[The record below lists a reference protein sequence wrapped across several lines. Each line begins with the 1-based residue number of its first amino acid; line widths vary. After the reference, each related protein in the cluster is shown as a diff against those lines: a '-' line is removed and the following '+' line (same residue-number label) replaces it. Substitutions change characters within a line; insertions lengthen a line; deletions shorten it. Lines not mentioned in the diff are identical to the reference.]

1 MAEVFPEKPKISEVI
16 SIVAHQLK
24 NPIAV
29 LKGYLEVLISEDFG
43 GINQKQREYLKDALE
58 NTKRMS
64 RIVGYLL
71 DVTRIEEGKYEL
83 KLKSIDLR
91 KIISEVTN
99 EFSDWVR
106 ASNCE
111 IFFKKPKKLPL
122 VLADPFKIRHVVE
135 NLISNALKFKPL
147 GRGKIEVSLE
157 KRNKEVLFCC
167 KDNGIGVPQD
177 DFKKVFTKFYRSEKS
192 MEVDPGGTGLGLYI
206 DKATIELGGGK
217 IWFLKNKDQGM
228 TFYFTLPIANSLK
241 H

>member
-43 GINQKQREYLKDALE
+43 GINQRQREYLKDALE